1 MTSAKL
7 PTVDLTTSAN
17 SSGSNSGVGRATKK
31 VCTRPELHLD
41 KDDPTVDRND
51 QKVQSPDVSKASYKL
66 SLLGASSEKE
76 QNVFMEED
84 FALIEGDVL
93 TEIVEGVPSVTFSD
107 WVQEYIEH

>member
-1 MTSAKL
+1 ATL
-7 PTVDLTTSAN
+7 PTVDLTTTAN

-41 KDDPTVDRND
+41 KDDPIVDRNE
-51 QKVQSPDVSKASYKL
+51 QKVQSPDVSKAL
-66 SLLGASSEKE
+66 GVSLEKE
-76 QNVFMEED
+76 HNVFMEED

-107 WVQEYIEH
+107 RVQEYIER

>member
-1 MTSAKL
+1 ATL
-7 PTVDLTTSAN
+7 PTVDLTTTAN

-31 VCTRPELHLD
+31 VCTKPELHLD
-41 KDDPTVDRND
+41 KDDPTVHKNE
-51 QKVQSPDVSKASYKL
+51 QKVQSPDVSKALYKL

-93 TEIVEGVPSVTFSD
+93 TKIVEGVPSVTFSD
-107 WVQEYIEH
+107 RVQEYIER